1 MTRTSVHNAPNIY
14 RIPQVLSHM
23 CWQTGLLLINDLKE
37 SIIFPTLLS
46 LASGKTLLL
55 RLLPTSTT
63 HLRPDSMC
71 STRSKVLLMMPD
83 KTVLRLLGNSMWTRL
98 TCPLCRR
105 EWNPDANITLP
116 WSCSDI
122 LELSGLLKLLK
133 CQGPSVLKPYHNSA
147 QLLRTFFPTEVTFY
161 HSVSKAVLS
170 SAPDSLLSL
179 EKQLSVF
186 NNIRTH
192 NKTLRN
198 ESMG

>member
-1 MTRTSVHNAPNIY
+1 MDRKGTQPYIYIISILSQTPLLSSLAFLLKCNLLTWPGPLHNTPNIY

-46 LASGKTLLL
+46 LASGKDLLL

-63 HLRPDSMC
+63 HLRPDSMR
-71 STRSKVLLMMPD
+71 STRSKVLLTMPD
-83 KTVLRLLGNSMWTRL
+83 KTVLRLSGNSMWTRL

-122 LELSGLLKLLK
+122 LEWPGLL
-133 CQGPSVLKPYHNSA
+133 
-147 QLLRTFFPTEVTFY
+147 
-161 HSVSKAVLS
+161 
-170 SAPDSLLSL
+170 
-179 EKQLSVF
+179 
-186 NNIRTH
+186 
-192 NKTLRN
+192 
-198 ESMG
+198 